1 MLSTTAFII
10 CFIPAIL
17 ALLFSLIA
25 IARLGKFIESTKG
38 LEWNDIANMTGEIAT
53 IKKTIQTLNNRMN
66 GMNSP
71 RLQEQEILAQYLQ
84 NQQPRKPNGQGLGG

>member
-1 MLSTTAFII
+1 MISTIVLFI
-10 CFIPAIL
+10 CFIVAFI
-17 ALLFSLIA
+17 AFLLSLFA
-25 IARLGKFIESTKG
+25 CARLGKFIKSTNG
-38 LEWNDIANMTGEIAT
+38 LEWNDVANMTGEIAT

>member
-1 MLSTTAFII
+1 MLYSCLTI
-10 CFIPAIL
+10 AIL
-17 ALLFSLIA
+17 AFLLSLFA
-25 IARLGKFIESTKG
+25 CARLGKFIEITND
-38 LEWNDIANMTGEIAT
+38 LNWNDVANLTGEVGT

-84 NQQPRKPNGQGLGG
+84 NQQQHKPNGKAIGG